1 MNAQCLTTTSAHN
14 GQALLPWRASLYNT
28 FGQGQM
34 DEHDRQDLLR
44 ALMLVK
50 TAHDFEQLAQLLDVK
65 NELQNLTRMNN
76 I

>member
-1 MNAQCLTTTSAHN
+1 M
-14 GQALLPWRASLYNT
+14 ASLYNT
-28 FGQGQM
+28 LGQGQV

-50 TAHDFEQLAQLLDVK
+50 TAHDFEQPAQLLDVK

>member
-1 MNAQCLTTTSAHN
+1 MNRQCLTTTSAHN
-14 GQALLPWRASLYNT
+14 DQALLPWRPSITL
-28 FGQGQM
+28 GQGQV

-44 ALMLVK
+44 ALLLVK
-50 TAHDFEQLAQLLDVK
+50 TAHDFEHPAQLLGVK